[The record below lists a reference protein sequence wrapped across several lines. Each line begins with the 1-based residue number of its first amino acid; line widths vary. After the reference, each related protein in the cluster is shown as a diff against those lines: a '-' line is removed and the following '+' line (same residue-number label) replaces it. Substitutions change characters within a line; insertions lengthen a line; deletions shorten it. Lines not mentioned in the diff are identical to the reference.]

1 MKKILTPLFL
11 LALAAVIL
19 SGCNSGHNTITV
31 GLKIELTGIER
42 AGDGTVQVTW
52 RVANPN
58 LASYLL
64 SQTSHRIYLNGTLV
78 GKTMDNDPMGVPAQL
93 STSKTSKLSVADQA
107 AERILREA
115 LTAGSASYRVESLIT
130 VRLYGETIDRSSL
143 TNSGTVPVTGK

>member
-1 MKKILTPLFL
+1 MKKFLAPFALLLCGLLFQ
-11 LALAAVIL
+11 
-19 SGCNSGHNTITV
+19 SGCTGAGSVIVT
-31 GLKIELTGIER
+31 GLRIELTGLER
-42 AGDGTVQVTW
+42 AGDGTVTVSW
-52 RVANPN
+52 RIMNPN
-58 LASYLL
+58 VAPYLM
-64 SQTSHRIYLNGTLV
+64 TRVRHKIYLNGTLV